1 MKNTWLIIT
10 FAIWCFYACTQSND
24 VESQTQDATD
34 SDASLAEPDSSANT
48 DAETATHIRFR
59 PGVETVTILE
69 SPPGIA
75 VTLISPMGD
84 DLITLT
90 TDGLGQAHFAYV
102 TAEYQSLES
111 SGTNGISFADA
122 LVITPG
128 DGYRLRTIH

>member
-1 MKNTWLIIT
+1 
-10 FAIWCFYACTQSND
+10 
-24 VESQTQDATD
+24 
-34 SDASLAEPDSSANT
+34 
-48 DAETATHIRFR
+48 
-59 PGVETVTILE
+59 
-69 SPPGIA
+69 
-75 VTLISPMGD
+75 MGD

-128 DGYRLRTIH
+128 DGYRLRDDSLTPPMLTEPFRVMGLDDPVDEEIYSSQQLVGTALGLLPGIETDPEVGYQYITVRRRCLARRNDSIS